1 MRSPQTLSE
10 ADRRTVAAWPA
21 DCAEHVLEIF
31 EAAAPG
37 DSRPRDLIRP
47 DAGFRARRA

>member
-21 DCAEHVLEIF
+21 DCAEHVLEILRRRLQGI
-31 EAAAPG
+31 AA
-37 DSRPRDLIRP
+37 LVI
-47 DAGFRARRA
+47 